1 MRYLGQLLIL
11 CLLLISCGGSTTES
25 KQEVSSNKSDR
36 IEVLDFHL
44 THRCVTCNAIEAN
57 TKYTLETYFSSQMED
72 QVITFDVINI
82 DKDVNSKMVNKFK
95 ASGTS
100 LKLNIIKG
108 GKETQV
114 DLTSFAFMYGKD
126 KDRFSE
132 QLKVKLDSYLK
143 DL

>member
-1 MRYLGQLLIL
+1 MIL
-11 CLLLISCGGSTTES
+11 CLLFVSCGGSTTES
-25 KQEVSSNKSDR
+25 EQKIISNKSDR

-57 TKYTLETYFSSQMED
+57 TKYTLETYFSSQLED
-72 QVITFDVINI
+72 QIITFDVINI

-95 ASGTS
+95 AAGTS

-126 KDRFSE
+126 QKSFSE

-143 DL
+143 EL